1 MYRVGS
7 GRARAFLTQL
17 VRTSVPHR
25 GTRDPCEHYCQTV
38 EVSAPPELP
47 ELVIRALRLSLERGY
62 MQASRTETGRL
73 LAALAAT
80 RTGTIAECGTGCGVG
95 AAWLRSGAPKTTR
108 VITAELDPELAHGV
122 MDMFAGDDIDVMH
135 ADWSSLAEHAPF
147 SLIFMDATSAK
158 GWPRERIVELV
169 REGGMIVLDDFT
181 PCPTWPPLE
190 GGRVDTLRLDWL
202 SDERFTSVDVMVAE
216 DTSVVIAVKK

>member
-1 MYRVGS
+1 
-7 GRARAFLTQL
+7 
-17 VRTSVPHR
+17 
-25 GTRDPCEHYCQTV
+25 
-38 EVSAPPELP
+38 
-47 ELVIRALRLSLERGY
+47 

-135 ADWSSLAEHAPF
+135 ADWTSLAEHAPF
-147 SLIFMDATSAK
+147 SLIFMITP
-158 GWPRERIVELV
+158 PR
-169 REGGMIVLDDFT
+169 
-181 PCPTWPPLE
+181 WS
-190 GGRVDTLRLDWL
+190 W
-202 SDERFTSVDVMVAE
+202 
-216 DTSVVIAVKK
+216 

>member
-1 MYRVGS
+1 
-7 GRARAFLTQL
+7 
-17 VRTSVPHR
+17 
-25 GTRDPCEHYCQTV
+25 
-38 EVSAPPELP
+38 VSAPPDLP
-47 ELVIRALRLSLERGY
+47 ELVIRALRMSLERGY
-62 MQASRTETGRL
+62 VQASRNETGRL

-95 AAWLRSGAPKTTR
+95 AAWLRSGAPKHTR

-158 GWPRERIVELV
+158 GWPRERIVELLE
-169 REGGMIVLDDFT
+169 EGGMIVLDDFT
-181 PCPTWPPLE
+181 PCPTWPPVE
-190 GGRVDTLRLDWL
+190 GGRVDSLRLDWL
-202 SDERFTSVDVMVAE
+202 SDEHFTSVDVMVAE

>member
-1 MYRVGS
+1 M
-7 GRARAFLTQL
+7 
-17 VRTSVPHR
+17 
-25 GTRDPCEHYCQTV
+25 
-38 EVSAPPELP
+38 
-47 ELVIRALRLSLERGY
+47 SLERGY
-62 MQASRTETGRL
+62 VQASRTETGRL

-95 AAWLRSGAPKTTR
+95 AAWLRSGAPKNTR

-158 GWPRERIVELV
+158 GWPREKIVEL
-169 REGGMIVLDDFT
+169 
-181 PCPTWPPLE
+181 LE
-190 GGRVDTLRLDWL
+190 RRRHDRVGRLH
-202 SDERFTSVDVMVAE
+202 
-216 DTSVVIAVKK
+216 AVPNLAAGRGRSSGFPASGLAFRRALHQR